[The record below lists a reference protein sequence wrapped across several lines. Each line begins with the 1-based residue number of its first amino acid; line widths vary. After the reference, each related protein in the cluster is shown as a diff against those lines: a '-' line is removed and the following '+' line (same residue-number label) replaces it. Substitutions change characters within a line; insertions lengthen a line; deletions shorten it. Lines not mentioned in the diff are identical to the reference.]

1 MPPRVGMLE
10 ARAADEVALAAA
22 ARARLLS
29 APPGDEAAQFEVL
42 LDAYVHASFYS
53 YNDILLRRPPDQV
66 AGGEHRSGLAS
77 GASSVQAGES
87 PGAPPGAPLGAP
99 PGAGAAPPAMDPWM
113 NAGGLGID
121 PSVINGSRVYLQ
133 VDGFPTRGR
142 SLLQHAARVF
152 VYGATECYACLHVG
166 DALASAVSARPDL
179 ATCTLYRVPEGE
191 VLRRIT
197 LLRRRWPHEMRAV
210 ASARA
215 ATAQR
220 DGAAHA
226 RCGTRSARAQCGS
239 GASGGDLPRGVPQ
252 GFPLGSG
259 GGSSG
264 ASSSSLGRPL
274 SEASDEELPTGGPTG
289 GEAARRRNRTLL
301 ALSAAAAIEEEA
313 QAHRGRSLPVG
324 TQAAPTIADAER
336 DETLHGLLGFPGEL
350 DA

>member
-1 MPPRVGMLE
+1 MNRLPP
-10 ARAADEVALAAA
+10 AQH
-22 ARARLLS
+22 LL
-29 APPGDEAAQFEVL
+29 
-42 LDAYVHASFYS
+42 VHA
-53 YNDILLRRPPDQV
+53 
-66 AGGEHRSGLAS
+66 
-77 GASSVQAGES
+77 
-87 PGAPPGAPLGAP
+87 PGHG
-99 PGAGAAPPAMDPWM
+99 
-113 NAGGLGID
+113 
-121 PSVINGSRVYLQ
+121 
-133 VDGFPTRGR
+133 
-142 SLLQHAARVF
+142 LLQHAARVF

-301 ALSAAAAIEEEA
+301 ALSAAAA
-313 QAHRGRSLPVG
+313 SS
-324 TQAAPTIADAER
+324 T
-336 DETLHGLLGFPGEL
+336 
-350 DA
+350 